1 VNFAALRRAQSQLSI
16 AFVASAALFLGSCG
30 GGGASGTTPSNTAGE
45 VRLSPEASTLYAG
58 VPYTI
63 NIVGGRRPYLVT
75 SSEQTL
81 VALNFTINA
90 NSFEILANNPGVID
104 VGLDPDAVPSRTVNI
119 TVTDSAGQQFTSAY
133 NVLQNFFTGYGV
145 QYSSTCASVAGVAP
159 QACSGLDSIIR
170 LSPVSQGT
178 RYGARLLQLDKIRG
192 DFQFVQE
199 DPNVVP
205 QLVNQLRVTTD
216 QTGLAIA
223 RLRVSVGAPTQI
235 ATYRVTDVRT
245 GVTTDQSFIIVQQAP
260 STVITL
266 VPNTFT
272 FTGGLAG
279 TCGTGSG
286 QSIILGGAG
295 PFSVQTSNPLII
307 AGPNPVAA
315 SGDRLSVTV
324 PSGITGTNCPTGVVT
339 VIDSQ
344 GAVGTINVTSQP
356 GSGAP
361 PPIALSPSTLT
372 LTCTAPTGSAAVIGG
387 NGSLSAVSSHPRV
400 QATISGNIL
409 TVSRLVP
416 DVPVVAYPAT
426 ATIAVTDGASI
437 VNLTASVPA
446 SCP

>member
-1 VNFAALRRAQSQLSI
+1 MNFAALRSVQTQLSI
-16 AFVASAALFLGSCG
+16 AFIASAALLLGACG
-30 GGGASGTTPSNTAGE
+30 GGGASGSPATAG
-45 VRLSPEASTLYAG
+45 SPVAITPASGSVYAG
-58 VPYTI
+58 VPYTF

-81 VALNFTINA
+81 VALNFTTTGS
-90 NSFEILANNPGVID
+90 SFDFVANNPGVID
-104 VGLDPDAVPSRTVNI
+104 VGLDPDAVPSRSVII
-119 TVTDSAGQQFTSAY
+119 TVTDSSGASVTGTY

-145 QYSSTCASVAGVAP
+145 QYSNTCASGTGTAP
-159 QACSGLDSIIR
+159 QACSGLDSLVR

-178 RYGARLLQLDKIRG
+178 RYGSRVLQLDKVRG

-199 DPNVVP
+199 DPNVAP

-216 QTGLAIA
+216 QTGLAFA

-245 GVTTDQSFIIVQQAP
+245 GVTTDQTFLIVQQDP
-260 STVITL
+260 PTTINL
-266 VPNTFT
+266 IPNTFT

-286 QSIILGGAG
+286 QAIVLGGVG
-295 PFSVQTSNPLII
+295 PYQVLTSSPLII
-307 AGPNPVAA
+307 AGPNPIAA
-315 SGDRLSVTV
+315 NGDRLSVTV
-324 PSGITGTNCPTGVVT
+324 PVGVTTCPTGVVT

-344 GAVGTINVTSQP
+344 GARGTITVTSQP
-356 GSGAP
+356 GSGTL
-361 PPIALSPSTLT
+361 PPIAVSPSTLT
-372 LTCTAPTGSAAVIGG
+372 LTCTAPTASAAVIGG

-400 QATISGNIL
+400 QATISGTVL

-426 ATIAVTDGASI
+426 ATIAVTDGATI
-437 VNLTASVPA
+437 VNVTVSVPT